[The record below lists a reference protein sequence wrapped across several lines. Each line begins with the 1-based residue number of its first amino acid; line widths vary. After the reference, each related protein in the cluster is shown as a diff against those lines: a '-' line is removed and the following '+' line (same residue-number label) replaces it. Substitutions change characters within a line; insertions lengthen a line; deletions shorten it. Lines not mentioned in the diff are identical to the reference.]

1 MFPRLSDPNDDAI
14 VRTIIVLAHTMGM
27 EAVAEGVET
36 EALRERLATHGCT
49 AYQGY
54 LYSRPLPA
62 DEFTELAAR
71 YHDTGLPFGE
81 P

>member
-1 MFPRLSDPNDDAI
+1 M
-14 VRTIIVLAHTMGM
+14 
-27 EAVAEGVET
+27 
-36 EALRERLATHGCT
+36 HGCT

-62 DEFTELAAR
+62 KEFTELAAR